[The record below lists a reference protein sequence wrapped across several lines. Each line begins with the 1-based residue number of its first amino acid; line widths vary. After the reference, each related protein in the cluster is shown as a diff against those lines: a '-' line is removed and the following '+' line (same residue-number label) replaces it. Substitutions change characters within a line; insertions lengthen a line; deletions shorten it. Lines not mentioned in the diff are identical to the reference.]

1 MCIGTS
7 SMSSPEIKKSRRHRK
22 VACLR
27 CSSRKVKCSGDRPS
41 CKACTASK
49 HSHECTY
56 PTKSRRILVLNTD
69 IEEMKERIRELEA
82 ECSRLK
88 STTKGDSVECP
99 SVIPLYLEKKSVHD
113 NNSGT
118 LAPTIRSAR
127 GAAVSTNTIVP
138 YMLRAPEIAPNVPGN
153 SSCQIFVGALQRH
166 LIRDSMGQNHSS
178 KISKPP
184 ISIPEELAK
193 NYVRRL
199 YLDDKALDA
208 RSDRLLVLPE
218 KSYALKMVNK
228 VFHFFAREY
237 GLFSLAEFEARIEE
251 TYKNVQD
258 QSLTWLA
265 FLFITLAV
273 GEQYTNKTGSK
284 NKVPGMDFFL
294 TTLRFFHEPI
304 EEPTIDSI
312 RTLLLIAFYSQGLN
326 RMNSVFTYTGLA
338 LSTAM
343 ILGVH
348 RRASNAGLT
357 DLEKE
362 ERSKLWWTAFLMDS
376 LWASR
381 LGLPPHFNLDDMD
394 IEFPNENMLKHD
406 EFDPKYLIANTQLAL
421 CVGSVMKEVYGISG
435 SDSFIKN
442 TICSLERL
450 EAFFDNLNPELKV
463 VPERI
468 TTNRSTENLHLRYNQ
483 MIIVTVRP
491 LYLSLIKEGK
501 MCTKV
506 MDEVKLKCIDAAL
519 LNVNILSSLYDSGWF
534 SAFGFLEAQC
544 CFSSI
549 LILVMETLNGRS
561 FSELPM
567 ALSLNKYMCEA
578 GNITALDNHQRLKDL
593 DRILFEAEKERQ
605 RKKEAAT
612 ENKTSIHTMIGNG
625 ESEMITV
632 NHDFQQH
639 PLTVKEEYERDERAQ
654 ESISSGQDSNLPFL
668 LDLDSSGIGLE
679 QFSPNTL
686 YNLSTTFQK
695 WDSAPIYRDRNSL

>member
-1 MCIGTS
+1 
-7 SMSSPEIKKSRRHRK
+7 
-22 VACLR
+22 
-27 CSSRKVKCSGDRPS
+27 
-41 CKACTASK
+41 
-49 HSHECTY
+49 
-56 PTKSRRILVLNTD
+56 
-69 IEEMKERIRELEA
+69 MKDRIRELEA
-82 ECSRLK
+82 ECSHLK
-88 STTKGDSVECP
+88 STSKDDRVEWP
-99 SVIPLYLEKKSVHD
+99 SVIPPYLEEKSAHD
-113 NNSGT
+113 SNSTT
-118 LAPTIRSAR
+118 LPLPVESAR
-127 GAAVSTNTIVP
+127 GAAASINMIVP
-138 YMLRAPEIAPNVPGN
+138 SMLRAPEIGPNVPGN
-153 SSCQIFVGALQRH
+153 SSCQIFVGALQKH
-166 LIRDSMGQNHSS
+166 LIRDSIGQNRLS
-178 KISKPP
+178 KISKHPR
-184 ISIPEELAK
+184 SSQEEIAK
-193 NYVRRL
+193 NYARRL
-199 YLDDKALDA
+199 YLDDKALDGA

-273 GEQYTNKTGSK
+273 GEQYTNKAGSK

-357 DLEKE
+357 ELEKE

-394 IEFPNENMLKHD
+394 IDFPDEHLKHD
-406 EFDPKYLIANTQLAL
+406 QFDPKYLIANTQLAL

-435 SDSFIKN
+435 SSSFIKN
-442 TICSLERL
+442 TISSLERL

-463 VPERI
+463 IPERI

-483 MIIVTVRP
+483 MIIVTIRP

-501 MCTKV
+501 MCTKL
-506 MDEVKLKCIDAAL
+506 MEEVKLKCIDAAL
-519 LNVNILSSLYDSGWF
+519 LNVNILNSLYDSGWF

-567 ALSLNKYMCEA
+567 ALSLNKYMCDA
-578 GNITALDNHQRLKDL
+578 GNITAMDNHHRLKDL

-612 ENKTSIHTMIGNG
+612 ENQIPILKKIDDA
-625 ESEMITV
+625 ESERNTIND
-632 NHDFQQH
+632 NHQH
-639 PLTVKEEYERDERAQ
+639 HTPPVKEENEQKERAQ

-668 LDLDSSGIGLE
+668 LDLDSSGIGFE

-695 WDSAPIYRDRNSL
+695 WDSAPIYPDQNNL